1 LEESNGRL
9 LAVSLRVSI
18 PSESLSG
25 NLVRA
30 QLQMARQGMKDAMK
44 RMHEKDLKATECNS
58 VIEYS

>member
-44 RMHEKDLKATECNS
+44 RMREKDLKATECNS